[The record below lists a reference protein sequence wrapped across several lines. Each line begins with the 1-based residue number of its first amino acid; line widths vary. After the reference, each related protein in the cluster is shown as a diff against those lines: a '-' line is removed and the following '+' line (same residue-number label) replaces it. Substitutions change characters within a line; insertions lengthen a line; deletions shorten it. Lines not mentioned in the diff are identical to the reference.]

1 MTRKQNILKI
11 ILIIAITF
19 LTLFVTCKSVDAVPN
34 LSTYNTGEVTTI
46 NDLYNTAAVYCFNH
60 SWDFQPGQ
68 YLAVEFGSFDKEMAF
83 MIYEGIKE
91 ATDKGIP
98 HNKLDETSVGYLV
111 KLAVWKK
118 MGFEPKTNPEDV
130 LKTELLKQKYEDL
143 WQKEKVIESLNSF
156 DDATAINKP
165 AEGEFLQPTI
175 DQTTGKEVYGPF
187 NITYPGYQSK
197 ATQKYEFAGDE
208 LKILVN
214 GKELSY
220 LPESGQDFYLTE
232 DDGIVLGEEN
242 SIKITYKATTIPNG
256 TWTRYTPYRNDLMIY
271 LECPGCNGSF
281 WTTGSGFYDS
291 LNNMLYSNDI
301 GNNIQGAHEADCIY
315 VDKRVQL
322 TVSRD
327 TQNPE
332 RLFQDVLLAA
342 FYGGDVINEEH
353 EVKFWAGRKLV
364 IDLNKTDN
372 AKLANALKNIEFEV
386 SISGDDKA
394 FIKQDDGQKPTSTKI
409 TTDANG
415 SAQITIIACGETI
428 TVTFTETDDK
438 FYINNGPIV
447 IDFTYNQASKTW
459 TPTIRNSAQLRDVV
473 SIVQQGDWFEFKL
486 NIINI
491 AKIEDLILTKLN
503 KLIPGEKLPGIEF
516 QIVLKNA
523 TDMNNNSNLRVVTDA
538 NGNIELGTLKVL
550 DPNEDI
556 VITITET
563 GVPTTTNVNYK
574 GLYGGGTATIT
585 IRHATNGCQVRV
597 IGADRD
603 VVEAEYD
610 LEKNMVIL
618 QIYNEITIDL
628 SGEVWLDGQT
638 GIKPVQA
645 PNNKKDA
652 GEQRLENIK
661 VVAKRVSD
669 NAIIDTKYTDKN
681 GIYEFKDLPASLTG
695 NVQYVIEFT
704 YDGINYIAV
713 TPHVGAANE
722 DSDGQEI
729 DRAAFNARFATIV
742 KDKAIGTDG
751 TVTNLTY
758 SYDATSAKLQ
768 TMNGTEVKP
777 EFAMVATTE
786 PTRYNENTKDIDLG
800 LVKKAVDL
808 ATLTDLY
815 SATVSIN
822 GESKRY
828 NYNDLSKLD
837 GSLIVSGDVQ
847 PSYNLYLYNS
857 DYNYRIGDYKGL
869 GTSKLYEGMNP
880 AQNGDMAK
888 TIANELDIEL
898 TYQILLN
905 NQSATTATV
914 NSIAYY
920 YDARLELVTP
930 ITDAVLEGTV
940 TIDDVT
946 YNKLLIPINQIFT
959 DTANQGVTS
968 IAFKVG
974 KDSTGSLKLGDIKNW
989 IEIISYSTDAGCID
1003 IDSAPDNIEVH
1014 KTEDDTDD
1022 ARGVNIQINIADR
1035 TISGYV
1041 FEDQKDG
1048 DHGNGTYDTGEQVID
1063 DVIVQLIEIKE
1074 VTVGGVTNNLEYIW
1088 QETTTGSDVV
1098 KYITTDG
1105 KNIGTYNVAK
1115 QNGTYTFRGFI
1126 PGNYVVRFIYGDG
1139 TYWDSAINTN
1149 NILKYNGQD
1158 YKSTI
1163 DSSYNKKWY
1172 DSAAYVA
1179 NSSMAR
1185 DNEAR
1190 RLEEMNYAMQPGRS
1204 LSDLLID
1211 SKEKL
1216 ANTWMCAETSLVK
1229 IPISDTD
1236 DTSLVVTRGI
1246 NFGLETRARSELM
1259 LEKHVTYVKIEG
1271 VTEATADIYDYTDD
1285 KGMMKF
1291 RNIQGKAFNPLS
1303 TPTIKEKDERGSWI
1317 LETQIDK
1324 IRGKVQINYTYRI
1337 LNNGEHEYL
1346 GRDLVQAVA
1355 DGTTYEQV
1363 YNLVKENMKQSKH
1376 VIGTYIGTNYY
1387 TGETGLNDIEVG
1399 ARFKVEDYLNNTK
1412 NIGGAFTTVEENKT
1426 FPILESVGN
1435 PKTQTVN
1442 VLQTDIIELGAGQEN
1457 TSTILNTE
1465 RDIDTASTK
1474 KEFTYR
1480 SYATQLVPVDG
1491 IVTSRTGTLD
1501 KASLLGNLKYI
1512 QGNTRDIKLSDLINY
1527 SENDEY
1533 IAESVVITV
1542 ETGADQKSPVL
1553 LIASITGG
1561 LVLIAVGIILIKKFV
1576 IK

>member
-1 MTRKQNILKI
+1 MNGLKE
-11 ILIIAITF
+11 
-19 LTLFVTCKSVDAVPN
+19 D
-34 LSTYNTGEVTTI
+34 
-46 NDLYNTAAVYCFNH
+46 
-60 SWDFQPGQ
+60 
-68 YLAVEFGSFDKEMAF
+68 
-83 MIYEGIKE
+83 
-91 ATDKGIP
+91 TDKGIP
-98 HNKLDETSVGYLV
+98 HNKLDQNSIGYLI

-175 DQTTGKEVYGPF
+175 DPTTGKEVYGPF

-208 LKILVN
+208 FKLLVN

-242 SIKITYKATTIPNG
+242 SIKITYKATTIPKG
-256 TWTRYTPYRNDLMIY
+256 SWSRFTPFRNDLIIY
-271 LECPGCNGSF
+271 LECPGCNGEFSS
-281 WTTGSGFYDS
+281 TCSGFYDS
-291 LNNMLYSNDI
+291 LNNILYSNDI
-301 GNNIQGAHEADCIY
+301 ERNIQGEHEADCPY

-342 FYGGDVINEEH
+342 FYGGDVIKEEH
-353 EVKFWAGRKLV
+353 EVKFSTGRKLV

-394 FIKQDDGQKPTSTKI
+394 FIKQDDGQKLTSTKI

-415 SAQITIIACGETI
+415 SAQITIIACAETI

-438 FYINNGPIV
+438 FYINNGPIE

-503 KLIPGEKLPGIEF
+503 KLIPGERLPGIEF

-563 GVPTTTNVNYK
+563 GVPTTPNVNYK

-603 VVEAEYD
+603 IVEAEYD

-681 GIYEFKDLPASLTG
+681 GLYEFKDLPASLTG
-695 NVQYVIEFT
+695 NIQYVIEFT

-768 TMNGTEVKP
+768 TMNGIDVKP

-800 LVKKAVDL
+800 LVKKDVDL

-815 SATVSIN
+815 SAKVSIN
-822 GESKRY
+822 GETKTY
-828 NYNDLSKLD
+828 NYNDLSKLN
-837 GSLIVSGDVQ
+837 GNLIVSGDVQ

-888 TIANELDIEL
+888 TIADELDIEL

-920 YDARLELVTP
+920 YDARLELATQ
-930 ITDAVLEGTV
+930 ITDAIADGTV
-940 TIDDVT
+940 TIDGVT

-974 KDSTGSLKLGDIKNW
+974 KDTTGALKLGDIKNW
-989 IEIISYSTDAGCID
+989 IEIISYSTDTGCID
-1003 IDSAPDNIEVH
+1003 IDSAPDNIEGH

-1022 ARGVNIQINIADR
+1022 ARGINIQINIANR
-1035 TISGYV
+1035 KISGYV
-1041 FEDQKDG
+1041 FEDTKG
-1048 DHGNGTYDTGEQVID
+1048 EDHGMIIPANGTFEDGEKKID

-1088 QETTTGSDVV
+1088 QETITGSNTV
-1098 KYITTDG
+1098 KYITPDG
-1105 KNIGTYNVAK
+1105 KNIASYGVTNPS
-1115 QNGTYTFRGFI
+1115 GEYTFEGFI
-1126 PGNYVVRFIYGDG
+1126 PGNYIVRFIYGDG

-1149 NILKYNGQD
+1149 NILTYNGQH
-1158 YKSTI
+1158 YKSTTDNCYDKKWF
-1163 DSSYNKKWY
+1163 DSS
-1172 DSAAYVA
+1172 AYA
-1179 NSSMAR
+1179 ENSSMAR

-1190 RLEEMNYAMQPGRS
+1190 RLGEMNYAMSSERNVD
-1204 LSDLLID
+1204 DLIIN
-1211 SKEKL
+1211 SKDKL

-1229 IPISDTD
+1229 IPVSAIENNTNNNQNAENVENSEPSIEELD
-1236 DTSLVVTRGI
+1236 DSKNIVIRKI
-1246 NFGLETRARSELM
+1246 NFGLEERPASKLL
-1259 LEKHVTYVKIEG
+1259 LEKHVTYVNLAG
-1271 VTEATADIYDYTDD
+1271 VVEATASLDDYTTEAGLVKFVASHGD
-1285 KGMMKF
+1285 KQF
-1291 RNIQGKAFNPLS
+1291 SSLS
-1303 TPTIKEKDERGSWI
+1303 TPTSKEKDERGSWI
-1317 LETQIDK
+1317 LETQIEK
-1324 IRGKVQINYTYRI
+1324 INGKITIGYTYKVS
-1337 LNNGEHEYL
+1337 NNGEHEYIGSKL
-1346 GRDLVQAVA
+1346 NEKLNA
-1355 DGTTYEQV
+1355 GTTYAEIEQE
-1363 YNLVKENMKQSKH
+1363 VKKSIRNSSYIM
-1376 VIGTYIGTNYY
+1376 GTYIGTSYY
-1387 TGETGLNDIEVG
+1387 TGEAGENDIEVG
-1399 ARFKVEDYLNNTK
+1399 ARFKIEDYINNTLLRDGTFEK
-1412 NIGGAFTTVEENKT
+1412 VQTKT
-1426 FPILESVGN
+1426 YKILESVGN
-1435 PKTQTVN
+1435 EKTQTVD
-1442 VLQTDIIELGAGQEN
+1442 VLQTKNAIELKAGESLSN
-1457 TSTILNTE
+1457 ITLNTE
-1465 RDIDTASTK
+1465 RNIDTTSTK

-1480 SYATQLVPVDG
+1480 SYATQLVPADG

-1512 QGNTRDIKLSDLINY
+1512 QGNTRDIKLSDLINF

-1561 LVLIAVGIILIKKFV
+1561 LVLIAVGIVLIKKFV